1 MRRCL
6 RTLTALGLAWL
17 LAGGAWAGATS
28 VSTKTYKALTE
39 IQELMA
45 ADGLDEARSRLTAL
59 LAEVQEGSLD
69 QAFTLQTLGYVE
81 MSREDFPAAIGH
93 LKRSLATERLPE
105 NVAYNVGYMVAQ
117 LHAALDEFDEA
128 LVFAEAWFARLEA
141 PKPAQ
146 TMFMA
151 NIYAQVKRYAES
163 VPYAERAI
171 AASDEPRES
180 WFQLLTAAY
189 FELKQ
194 YPDAAATLLRM
205 IGRWPG
211 TGSYWE
217 QLASV
222 YMLQDLS
229 SEALATLKV
238 AFDAGQLDKASTI
251 RSMIQLCVLQGV
263 PEHGGRLLRQ
273 AIADGLVP
281 AEETY
286 LEMLA
291 QAWVDAKEHDRAVA
305 AYADLAERFASGD
318 AWMKIANIHVDAAD
332 WEKAE
337 AAALKALDLDLE
349 GPGKA
354 WLILGIARVEQA
366 KFEAG
371 REALRKAR
379 AFSKTERS
387 AASWL
392 NYAEDMKRQANWLAA
407 NS

>member
-1 MRRCL
+1 MFACL
-6 RTLTALGLAWL
+6 RMFLALGLAWL
-17 LAGGAWAGATS
+17 LASGGWASPSS

-39 IQELMA
+39 IQEQMA
-45 ADGLDEARSRLTAL
+45 AGGLDEAHARLTTL
-59 LAEVQEGSLD
+59 LDEVQAGSLD
-69 QAFTLQTLGYVE
+69 QALTLQTLGYVE
-81 MSREDFPAAIGH
+81 MSRENFPAAIGH
-93 LKRSLATERLPE
+93 LKQSLATERLPE

-117 LHAALDEFDEA
+117 LHAALDEFDAA
-128 LVFAEAWFARLEA
+128 LLFAEAWFQRLEA

-163 VPYAERAI
+163 VPYAEQAI
-171 AASDEPRES
+171 AASNEPRES
-180 WFQLLTAAY
+180 WYQLLTAAY

-194 YPDAAATLLRM
+194 YPDAAGALLRM
-205 IGRWPG
+205 IGRWPE
-211 TGSYWE
+211 TGAYWE

-222 YMLQDLS
+222 YMLQDRS

-238 AFDAGQLDKASTI
+238 AFDAGKLDKASTI

-263 PEHGGRLLRQ
+263 PEHGGRLLQR

-281 AEETY
+281 AEQDY

-291 QAWVDAKEHDRAVA
+291 QAWVDAKEHSRAVA
-305 AYADLAERFASGD
+305 AYADLAKRFASGD
-318 AWMKIANIHVDAAD
+318 AWMKIANIHVDGAEWAQ
-332 WEKAE
+332 AE
-337 AAALKALDLDLE
+337 AAALKALDSELE
-349 GPGKA
+349 SPGKA
-354 WLILGIARVEQA
+354 WLMLGIARVEQA

-387 AASWL
+387 AANWL
-392 NYAEDMKRQANWLAA
+392 NYADDMNRQANWLAA
-407 NS
+407 NT

>member
-69 QAFTLQTLGYVE
+69 QALTLQTLGYVE

-151 NIYAQVKRYAES
+151 NIYAQVKRYAEW
-163 VPYAERAI
+163 AI

-318 AWMKIANIHVDAAD
+318 AWMRIANIHVDAAD

-392 NYAEDMKRQANWLAA
+392 NYAEDMKRQAHWLAA
-407 NS
+407 PS